1 MAGDIHQ
8 RIQEC
13 FRLLLL
19 VFCFTSFPPES
30 GASRLCIIEARA
42 RARCGPVR
50 LYGLPRIGFYLAH
63 SPVCHL
69 AAISATRSYH
79 IGLYRRR
86 RLSMLV
92 RPNVGG
98 LAFPTAAEMGS

>member
-19 VFCFTSFPPES
+19 VFCLTSFPPES

-42 RARCGPVR
+42 RTMRGAFVRAAKDRLLPGP
-50 LYGLPRIGFYLAH
+50 LTGLSSGSNQRYTELPYR
-63 SPVCHL
+63 PVPPSTP
-69 AAISATRSYH
+69 I
-79 IGLYRRR
+79 
-86 RLSMLV
+86 
-92 RPNVGG
+92 NVGP
-98 LAFPTAAEMGS
+98 A